1 MPWAARHVASL
12 ACPTAKR
19 AWTAAIDMAAMKNF
33 YLEVS
38 AVALHLKGV
47 SQFWLEQPSNVGDID
62 LKLHKYFLITDPAY
76 LE

>member
-1 MPWAARHVASL
+1 
-12 ACPTAKR
+12 
-19 AWTAAIDMAAMKNF
+19 MKNF

>member
-1 MPWAARHVASL
+1 MTKAAATRV
-12 ACPTAKR
+12 
-19 AWTAAIDMAAMKNF
+19 WQGGKNF